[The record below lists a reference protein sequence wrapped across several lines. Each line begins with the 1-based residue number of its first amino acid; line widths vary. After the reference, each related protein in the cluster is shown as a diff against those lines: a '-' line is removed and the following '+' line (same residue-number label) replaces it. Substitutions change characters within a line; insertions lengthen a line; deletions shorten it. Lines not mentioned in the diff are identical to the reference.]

1 MELSK
6 KLEIRK
12 TTLRD
17 LDGMQLNAGAG
28 AGWSNPTLP
37 QCTCVCTTDQGRQGG
52 GESPLYNLMEVK

>member
-6 KLEIRK
+6 KLEIKK

-37 QCTCVCTTDQGRQGG
+37 QCTCVCPTEHVR
-52 GESPLYNLMEVK
+52 